1 MSLKGGMLCFNGKR
15 VVKREK
21 LHDIVKRMYKS
32 SKGSGVRKIY
42 HKLKNSYSGVAE
54 RDVHE
59 VLAKSTVHQRL
70 NVRFENKARLRPR
83 TSRRR
88 LREDAPTAWW
98 HVEKETILRRFTKL
112 ERPF

>member
-1 MSLKGGMLCFNGKR
+1 MLCFNGKR

-21 LHDIVKRMYKS
+21 LHDVVKRMYKS

-59 VLAKSTVHQRL
+59 VLANQPFIKGLTL
-70 NVRFENKARLRPR
+70 ALK
-83 TSRRR
+83 
-88 LREDAPTAWW
+88 
-98 HVEKETILRRFTKL
+98 TKQDFDQSVP
-112 ERPF
+112 EQYKFDIK